1 MTDLEGM
8 PMARYSGS
16 ATKTSG
22 AAAAWVFQLR
32 QPSTSRDMRVFE
44 VGIFTTTAVAGTVT
58 LERSNSVGATF
69 TSTSGAAED
78 PQTSAGTVVID
89 TAITT
94 APTRLATPAPFR
106 TVSFP
111 ATAGSGAI
119 WTFPTGLVVSAGSG
133 LLIWQTS
140 AAAVGYAVYFA
151 WDE

>member
-1 MTDLEGM
+1 
-8 PMARYSGS
+8 MARYSGS

-22 AAAAWVFQLR
+22 AAAAWVYQLR

-44 VGIFTTTAVAGTVT
+44 VGIFTTTAAAGTIT

-69 TSTSGAAED
+69 TTTVLGDKED
-78 PQTSAGTVVID
+78 PQSSAGTATID

-94 APTRLATPAPFR
+94 APTRIATPLPFR
-106 TVSFP
+106 TFSFP
-111 ATAGSGAI
+111 ATAGSGVI
-119 WTFPTGLVVSAGSG
+119 WTFPNGLVVPAAGG

-140 AAAVGYAVYFA
+140 AAAVGYAAYFA

>member
-1 MTDLEGM
+1 
-8 PMARYSGS
+8 MARYSGS

-32 QPSTSRDMRVFE
+32 QASTTRDMRVFE
-44 VGIFTTTAVAGTVT
+44 VGVWTTTAVAATFT
-58 LERSNSVGATF
+58 LERSLTVGATF
-69 TSTSGAAED
+69 TTTVLGDAED
-78 PQTSAGTVVID
+78 TQSSAGTGTID

-94 APTRLATPAPFR
+94 APTRKATPLPFR
-106 TVSFP
+106 TMSTP

-119 WTFPTGLVVSAGSG
+119 WSFPTGLIVPSSGG

-140 AAAVGYAVYFA
+140 AAAVGYACYFA